1 MDDLTIRQNVF
12 LNSFLI
18 EESDNIKNKDMTD
31 PENLEEFIIKYQTY
45 LENSEFAD
53 DPDMRLF
60 LTELCN
66 YLKNCS
72 NKQPSEQEEQ
82 DVPYF
87 SNNTLNLSAIMRRVR
102 RNPLRPSICNN
113 YIINGWYERSRIIY
127 SVKKSEL
134 GELGQIIYAKT
145 QRNAEEIN
153 SSWEEGKNYVVRN

>member
-1 MDDLTIRQNVF
+1 MDDHTIRQNVF

-87 SNNTLNLSAIMRRVR
+87 SNNTLNSFIRDLNTYFI
-102 RNPLRPSICNN
+102 
-113 YIINGWYERSRIIY
+113 
-127 SVKKSEL
+127 
-134 GELGQIIYAKT
+134 Q
-145 QRNAEEIN
+145 
-153 SSWEEGKNYVVRN
+153 